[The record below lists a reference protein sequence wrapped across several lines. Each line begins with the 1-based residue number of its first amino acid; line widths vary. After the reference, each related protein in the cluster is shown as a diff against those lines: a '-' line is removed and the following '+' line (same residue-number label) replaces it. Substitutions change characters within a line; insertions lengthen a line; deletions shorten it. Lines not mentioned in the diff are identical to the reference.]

1 MPAQVIK
8 TSGARQHNLENLRA
22 EICFVSFDASE
33 AMSFEYHGNQLF
45 VGRPAARSKRVEKKT
60 LNKQH
65 KI

>member
-33 AMSFEYHGNQLF
+33 AMSFELSWQLIIRRSAC
-45 VGRPAARSKRVEKKT
+45 GRLKKS
-60 LNKQH
+60 
-65 KI
+65 